1 MVREAEKYRDD
12 DEVNKVKIEAENGS
26 EIHGISV
33 DQERLKFKFEAG
45 HHERSEHDALDQL
58 DKNQL
63 AGKDEF
69 EATQAK
75 LQQHEHDVARGKRQR
90 GKRQRHSKHQAAQE
104 KKEKKE
110 KKEGRREEGKEG
122 GRS

>member
-33 DQERLKFKFEAG
+33 DEERLKFKFEAG
-45 HHERSEHDALDQL
+45 HHERSEHDALDQV

-63 AGKDEF
+63 AGKDGF
-69 EATQAK
+69 EATHAK

-90 GKRQRHSKHQAAQE
+90 GKRQRHRSKHQAVQE
-104 KKEKKE
+104 KIEE
-110 KKEGRREEGKEG
+110 KEGRREEGKEG
-122 GRS
+122 ERS